1 MSFVICFRNRI
12 DRHDDVAVAFGRE
25 ARVGARYIDY
35 RFDSTILGVN
45 YLILPRITA
54 THGSK

>member
-1 MSFVICFRNRI
+1 MSCHLFRNRI

-35 RFDSTILGVN
+35 RFDSTILGVS
-45 YLILPRITA
+45 YLILPRITG